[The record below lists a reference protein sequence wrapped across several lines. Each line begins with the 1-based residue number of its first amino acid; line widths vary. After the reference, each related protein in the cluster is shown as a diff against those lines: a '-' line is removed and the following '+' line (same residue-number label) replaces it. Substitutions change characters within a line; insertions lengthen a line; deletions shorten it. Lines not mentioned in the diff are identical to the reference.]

1 MGINQS
7 KPTLP
12 AESMHATYP
21 DPQERVSLKTASLAG
36 ENHKNQLL
44 QPKMRREHKLTP
56 PAQWGLSM
64 QPILPPVGRTLK
76 KGKQETTTIFFLT

>member
-12 AESMHATYP
+12 VESIHAAYP
-21 DPQERVSLKTASLAG
+21 DPQEGVILKTASLEG
-36 ENHKNQLL
+36 ENHKTNYSS
-44 QPKMRREHKLTP
+44 PMGREHKLTP

-64 QPILPPVGRTLK
+64 QPILPLVGRTLK
-76 KGKQETTTIFFLT
+76 KG